1 MMKEYVLLHMIALTG
16 GTFLDLLIGDPHGI
30 PHPVVAI
37 GRLISFLE
45 KHLYGE
51 NGEDGDKL
59 RRGFAACL
67 TVLAVTGVLTG
78 SVLIL
83 AYRAHLCLGVFVEAV
98 LTCYILAAKSLSA
111 ESMRVHDALLAED
124 KPKARSCLA
133 MIVGRDVERLDK
145 EGIIRAAVETVAENT
160 SDGVIAP
167 LIYTALGGP
176 VPGMLYKAVNT
187 MDSMIGYQNERYA
200 YYGRTAAK
208 LDDLVNFLPSRISAL
223 LMVFSAAILGGADPA
238 YQASRA
244 LRIWKRDRRNHLS
257 PNSAQTESACAGA
270 LGVRLGGESYYGGV
284 AVRKPYIGDALR
296 QIETA
301 DIQRAGKLMFVSEG
315 MAFILAVSLWLLFF
329 VQ

>member
-98 LTCYILAAKSLSA
+98 LTCYILAAKSLST

-270 LGVRLGGESYYGGV
+270 LGIRLGGESYYGGV

-315 MAFILAVSLWLLFF
+315 IAFILAVSLWLLFF